1 MKEDKLIEIMNSKII
16 FAECDFD
23 KYNSKCRLIT
33 NVGNGTLIYVLNEN
47 TKEWDSCINELYKSL
62 CKVEK
67 DVSLQEFNDHIRK
80 LLIKNEFNDFE
91 SIKKYYEKHPMKEY
105 NFIKVAFGITINDV
119 DFKEYKG
126 ITLIK
131 KDFIEEYIKKNVLNS
146 DMGSHFYK
154 ELKTNDDVVYMNIKC
169 VAKDSNKAIEYA
181 KERFKLIDNYLR
193 FMLKFSNSDE
203 IRFGFYNLNH
213 ESTSGMYGYN
223 NDMFISMSEQK
234 DSMCIDT
241 FLNYLF
247 ETDLSDKVWGLLEK
261 QNLNDMEMRIKEA
274 IIWLSEATHQN
285 DDGIA
290 YMQCFLALEAILMEQ
305 DGFINKSIT
314 AQISEYVAFLL
325 GIEREERIKIEKE
338 MKELYSI
345 RSSIAHGK
353 NKKGIDQELKRI
365 FMIVKL
371 IVLRFLNDKRLI
383 KICNIKELR
392 ELITNLKFK

>member
-1 MKEDKLIEIMNSKII
+1 MKEDKLIGIMKSKTI
-16 FAECDFD
+16 FADCDFN

-33 NVGNGTLIYVLNEN
+33 NVGNGTFIYVLKED
-47 TKEWDSCINELYKSL
+47 TIEWDRCINELYKSL

-67 DVSLQEFNDHIRK
+67 DVSLQEFNHHIHN

-91 SIKKYYEKHPMKEY
+91 SIKKYYEKYPMEEY
-105 NFIKVAFGITINDV
+105 NFIKVAYGITINKIN
-119 DFKEYKG
+119 FKEYKG

-131 KDFIEEYIKKNVLNS
+131 KDFIEEYIKKNVLKKNVVP
-146 DMGSHFYK
+146 HFYK
-154 ELKTNDDVVYMNIKC
+154 ELKTDDDVVYMNIKC
-169 VAKDSNKAIEYA
+169 LAKDSDKAIEYA

-193 FMLKFSNSDE
+193 FMLKFSNSEE

-223 NDMFISMSEQK
+223 NDIFISISEQK

-241 FLNYLF
+241 FLEFLF
-247 ETDLSDKVWGLLEK
+247 ESDLSDKVWELLEN
-261 QNLNDMEMRIKEA
+261 QNLNDMEIRIKEA

-285 DDGIA
+285 DDAIA

-325 GIEREERIKIEKE
+325 GIEREERIRIEKE

-371 IVLRFLNDKRLI
+371 IVMRFLNDKRLI

-392 ELITNLKFK
+392 ELITYLKFK